1 MVECPALSN
10 PTNGIVSF
18 SQTTVFSKATYS
30 CNDGYFLNGPQ
41 IRECQANGAWSGI
54 APTCQGKKMYLFF
67 FIVYCVFLNS
77 IFIAFITAGFTQPI
91 SYSSLEIIMC
101 PPLVD
106 IQSGSVSFNNTS
118 EGSLATYECL
128 MGYEISSGDMVRECQ
143 SDEKWSGE
151 EPTCSR
157 M

>member
-1 MVECPALSN
+1 M
-10 PTNGIVSF
+10 
-18 SQTTVFSKATYS
+18 
-30 CNDGYFLNGPQ
+30 YFLIQ
-41 IRECQANGAWSGI
+41 
-54 APTCQGKKMYLFF
+54 
-67 FIVYCVFLNS
+67 FLLHS
-77 IFIAFITAGFTQPI
+77 YTAGFTQPI
-91 SYSSLEIIMC
+91 SYSSVEIIMC
-101 PPLVD
+101 PPLAD

-128 MGYEISSGDMVRECQ
+128 MGYKISSGDMVRECQ